1 VVSRMAR
8 RHIALGPCPCPSAA
22 YPVVRAPSPEH
33 VMMCS
38 TRVRW
43 THHPTTGAMKLGE
56 GESEAVAHLPL
67 SGDAALLLLDHQR
80 RHALCLI

>member
-1 VVSRMAR
+1 
-8 RHIALGPCPCPSAA
+8 
-22 YPVVRAPSPEH
+22 
-33 VMMCS
+33 
-38 TRVRW
+38 
-43 THHPTTGAMKLGE
+43 MKLGE